1 MPANPVLTDERF
13 HLDDPNRAGWGA
25 PGTAGAP
32 TMPPPGAP
40 TAAPPAAAP
49 VERVKPMTL
58 AGTLTATGVL
68 FALILASGAFGWS
81 QVDQIPQWVG
91 PGGQTSATEVP
102 GWTLQNATSF
112 PWWIGIAALVGV
124 GFAFLSIFKPK
135 LAKFGAPLYALC
147 YGVAL
152 GAISAVYNY
161 SFDGIVV
168 QAVLATMGVFLVMLF
183 LYATRIVKV
192 TPRFV
197 LLVVAATGGIL
208 VMFLVGWIASL
219 FGADIMYWNEP
230 SPLGIGIS
238 VVIVIVAALNL
249 ALDFDF
255 IERAVKAQAPAYM
268 EWTGALGVT
277 VTIVW
282 IYLSILRL
290 LALIRQ

>member
-13 HLDDPNRAGWGA
+13 QIDDPNRAGWGA

-32 TMPPPGAP
+32 TMPPPGSP
-40 TAAPPAAAP
+40 TAPPPAAAP

-58 AGTLTATGVL
+58 GGTLTATGVL
-68 FALILASGAFGWS
+68 FALILASGAFGWG
-81 QVDQIPQWVG
+81 QVQQTSQWVLNNTVVPEG
-91 PGGQTSATEVP
+91 TPGAV
-102 GWTLQNATSF
+102 LQNTTSF
-112 PWWIGIAALVGV
+112 PFWIGIAALVGV

-152 GAISAVYNY
+152 GAISAVYNN

-197 LLVVAATGGIL
+197 MLVIAATGGIL
-208 VMFLVGWIASL
+208 VMFLVGMVASL
-219 FGADIMYWNEP
+219 FGADIMYWNQP

-238 VVIVIVAALNL
+238 IVIVIVAALNL

-290 LALIRQ
+290 LALLRQ